1 MCIASAVASRAQTPQ
16 SPRAQCGAVAPEK
29 SVVHTSA
36 PSLHPSLH
44 PNLHCHRPSAERHQV
59 MERMQARSEV
69 LMRFARP
76 RFPLCEPPTL
86 LEPLC
91 PSGASET
98 LARTEWPAQQ
108 QRPASGLRNE
118 VSVWRASSAA
128 PGHARGRPQGET
140 KRVLGASFGRRRM
153 VIVENGER
161 CQARTHRPRAAQVKG
176 TTPHYGGQPAV
187 IFKQHEK

>member
-1 MCIASAVASRAQTPQ
+1 MHSFGGSVESADPQ
-16 SPRAQCGAVAPEK
+16 SPREQRGAVGQEK

-108 QRPASGLRNE
+108 QRLASGLRNE

-128 PGHARGRPQGET
+128 PGQFQVSSLTLWGAAAGGHRYRNYNNYKLWGPPDRSLQDQG
-140 KRVLGASFGRRRM
+140 LGRRR
-153 VIVENGER
+153 G
-161 CQARTHRPRAAQVKG
+161 RAPLLELQELQVLG
-176 TTPHYGGQPAV
+176 PA
-187 IFKQHEK
+187 

>member
-1 MCIASAVASRAQTPQ
+1 MHSFGGSVESTDPQ
-16 SPRAQCGAVAPEK
+16 SPKEQCGAVGQEK
-29 SVVHTSA
+29 SVAHTSP

-44 PNLHCHRPSAERHQV
+44 PNLHCHRPSAESNYL

-98 LARTEWPAQQ
+98 LPRTEWPAQQ

-153 VIVENGER
+153 VIDENGER
-161 CQARTHRPRAAQVKG
+161 CHRPRAAQVKG
-176 TTPHYGGQPAV
+176 TTPPIWLPARGD
-187 IFKQHEK
+187 I